1 MAPAK
6 KAKPAMPQGNSRMLS
21 TVQEKGSGVL
31 RVSLFGA
38 CLEEVAGKQFVLGC
52 GSGPQ
57 HEMGV
62 YLMRME

>member
-6 KAKPAMPQGNSRMLS
+6 KAKPAMPQGNSQMFS
-21 TVQEKGSGVL
+21 TVHEKDCGVL

-38 CLEEVAGKQFVLGC
+38 CLEEAAWKQCELGC